1 MYFKTSNSVA
11 RVTLGEEVNRNPS
24 LLDRILAN
32 TADAGFIT
40 FKVED
45 FSELATFCD
54 YVGNVLVIKKKDS
67 KLDIPPVLREILEDP
82 YTIKVGSLLSKVN

>member
-1 MYFKTSNSVA
+1 MFFKTSNSEA

-24 LLDRILAN
+24 LLDRMVAN

-45 FSELATFCD
+45 FSKLATFCD

-67 KLDIPPVLREILEDP
+67 KLDIPPVLREILENP
-82 YTIKVGSLLSKVN
+82 YTIKVGKFTFEK